1 MLELFSFV
9 GNQFKRI
16 ILICLGNMLKT
27 EPTMQQSEFIRR
39 YCAAPHLF
47 AWFLGAGA
55 SRGAGLPTATDI
67 TDDLKRQYYASEE
80 NVRLQTREMQYPAVR
95 EKVDAFFQARGF
107 PEPWSDDE
115 YSSLFSLIFG
125 EDRERQRQYISRMLA
140 EERASLAL
148 GNRVLGALIAAE
160 LCRCVFTTNFDTVVE
175 KALAEVG
182 GRSLAAFH
190 LEGAHSAVTALNN
203 EDFPLY
209 VKLHGDFRYDSI
221 KNLAADLEDQHRDLS
236 RCLVAAA
243 NRFGMV
249 FAGYSGRDKS
259 VMDLLHETL
268 ETPNPFP
275 QGVYWFAM
283 KGSTPPPSVTAFVSA
298 ASNKSVEAHIVEI
311 DNFDAVL
318 LRIWRYLDP
327 RPEDLDAK
335 VRKGAALPVK
345 IARSVT
351 KTGKPILRFNAFP
364 IVEVPRSAW
373 KLQAQASLDWTGL
386 RELVKDAQGQLIA
399 TKEGETIG
407 VFGQKS
413 DVKDAFK
420 VADTD
425 IEEVSFTTDWQA
437 TGRFHV
443 KRFLEDA
450 LAAALTRDRPLMTR
464 RRGSQTWVVVD
475 HSDTDIGALEP
486 LFKAVG
492 KTSGLIP
499 GISVPASEKG
509 DGAPRVHFA
518 EGAHINLSFAD
529 DRLWGLITPDVWVT
543 PMFARRHAEDFLTRR
558 KRDRFND
565 KHDKLI
571 SAWMSVFS
579 DGATA
584 AETIG
589 VSAFGEGSDAGDA
602 AFSFVNRT
610 GFAWRAMS

>member
-1 MLELFSFV
+1 MLV
-9 GNQFKRI
+9 VDH
-16 ILICLGNMLKT
+16 
-27 EPTMQQSEFIRR
+27 TMEQSEFIRR
-39 YCAAPHLF
+39 YCANPQLF

-67 TDDLKRQYYASEE
+67 TDDLKRRYYASEE
-80 NVRLQTREMQYPAVR
+80 NVKLETREMQHPAVR
-95 EKVDAFFQARGF
+95 ERVDAFFQARGF

-115 YSSLFSLIFG
+115 YSMFFSLIFG
-125 EDRERQRQYISRMLA
+125 EDRERQRQYISGMLA

-148 GNRVLGALIAAE
+148 GNRVLGALISAD

-175 KALAEVG
+175 KSVAEIG

-190 LEGAHSAVTALNN
+190 LEGANSAVSAINN
-203 EDFPLY
+203 EEFPIY

-221 KNLAADLEDQHRDLS
+221 KNLADDLEDQHRDLS
-236 RCLVAAA
+236 RCLMAAS

-259 VMDLLHETL
+259 VMDLLHKVL

-275 QGVYWFAM
+275 QGVYWFVI
-283 KGSTPPPSVTAFVSA
+283 KGSIPPPPAMAFISA
-298 ASNKSVEAHIVEI
+298 AIQKGLEAHVVEI
-311 DNFDAVL
+311 DNFDAIL

-327 RPEDLDAK
+327 KPEGLDAK

-345 IARSVT
+345 IAR
-351 KTGKPILRFNAFP
+351 KAAKPGKPILRFNAFP
-364 IVEVPRSAW
+364 IVQVPRSAW
-373 KLQAQASLDWTGL
+373 ALKAPSSLDWAGV
-386 RELVKDAQGQLIA
+386 REVVKDSEGQVIA
-399 TKEGETIG
+399 TKDGDAIWAFGET
-407 VFGQKS
+407 S
-413 DVKDAFK
+413 DVQDAFK
-420 VADTD
+420 VSSGD
-425 IEEVSFTTDWQA
+425 IGEVSLPTDWQA
-437 TGRFHV
+437 TGRLHV

-450 LAAALTRDRPLMTR
+450 LAAALTRNRPLMTR

-475 HSDTDIGALEP
+475 HSGTDMGALGP
-486 LFKAVG
+486 LFEVVG

-518 EGAHINLSFAD
+518 EGARINLSFAD
-529 DRLWGLITPDVWVT
+529 ERLWGLITPDVWVT
-543 PMFARRHAEDFLTRR
+543 PMFARRHAEDFLKGR
-558 KRDRFND
+558 KRNRFNE

-571 SAWMSVFS
+571 SAWMFVFT
-579 DGATA
+579 DGAA
-584 AETIG
+584 PAETI
-589 VSAFGEGSDAGDA
+589 VLSAFGEGSGVGDA